1 MGYPPAGNLENL
13 CKPNL
18 IVINIMKQATDT
30 NLREIKELIQQ
41 LDKKMDLGF
50 AELKSE
56 IKQVEVQL
64 KGEIKQV
71 EVQLKAEIKQVEA
84 KLEGEIKTVNARLTG
99 LESNTQKI
107 PDLAEKVGELK
118 NWKQIAI
125 IVITGTVSSAIAWF
139 VRGSKML

>member
-1 MGYPPAGNLENL
+1 
-13 CKPNL
+13 
-18 IVINIMKQATDT
+18 MKQATDT

-50 AELKSE
+50 AELKGE

-64 KGEIKQV
+64 KAEIKQVEVKLEGEIKQV

-139 VRGSKML
+139 VRGGKML